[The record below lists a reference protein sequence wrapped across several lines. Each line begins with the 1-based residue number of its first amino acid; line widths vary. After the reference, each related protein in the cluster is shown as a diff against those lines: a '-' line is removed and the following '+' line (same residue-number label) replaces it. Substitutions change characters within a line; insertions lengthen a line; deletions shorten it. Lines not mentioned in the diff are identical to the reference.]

1 MSSLIELLGHAITIQ
16 QQRQNREYEESMSRP
31 LQERVA
37 KGYTMFNLNVSI
49 DFYYETPNQWCPPLD
64 KSQKFIDRVYVHSEN
79 NISKFR
85 EGTSIILSHGRDR
98 FVMEI
103 EKDGIDDFIL
113 HSNDFEVKNNH
124 FFWMNYPQDN
134 WEINVHNTNITER
147 LLKASWQRLY
157 DNSTL
162 QDRMTRLFNGR
173 LSNSYSFYNYNPS
186 DNTSQNTAIQKS
198 LTCSNFHLIQGP
210 PGTGKTYTIAK
221 LVSKLV
227 KDGKRVFVTGPTH
240 TAINNCLSAISN
252 ELRDSRTIVKIGEK
266 YQAEEILNNQ
276 FITRKTKLT
285 YYSYDGSSSY
295 NQSGFVIGATPYALC
310 YPASKKLEGW
320 YFDYIVI
327 DEAAQLSIPLAL
339 AAMIYG
345 DKLIFVG
352 DHMQLD
358 PIVPTET
365 GNPLFSK
372 SVFKWMV
379 DKYPN
384 DITLLDQSY
393 RLNDELIR
401 VPNKLFYNGK
411 IRSVC
416 NVSKPFVRFSCNKE
430 PQILNHNSNEILF
443 LHNEF
448 DSLGRSPYE
457 ASVVAGLV
465 SDLLDN
471 RVPVSQIGIMSP
483 YRAQIREIK
492 RALAKTFGYSDEE
505 LGVFFV
511 DTVERMQG
519 QEKDY
524 MIYSF
529 ANSNPMEVE
538 DRLSFFYSPNRL
550 NVAITRAKVKSI
562 VIANEKIF
570 ELCQII
576 INSPTTSGTLKEG
589 VKVFQDF
596 YNKSTKIKKQPSDS
610 EMEW

>member
-1 MSSLIELLGHAITIQ
+1 MSPLIELLGQAITIQ
-16 QQRQNREYEESMSRP
+16 QQRQNKEHADRMLKP
-31 LQERVA
+31 LHERVK
-37 KGYTMFNLNVSI
+37 KGYTMSNLKVLSI
-49 DFYYETPNQWCPPLD
+49 DFYDEAPNQRCPMLD
-64 KSQKFIDRVYVHSEN
+64 NSKQFIDRVYVHSEN

-85 EGTSIILSHGRDR
+85 EGASVVLSHGEHK

-103 EKDGIDDFIL
+103 EKDGIDDFVL
-113 HSNDFEVKNNH
+113 RSNDFEVKHNYMS
-124 FFWMNYPQDN
+124 WLNYPEDN
-134 WEINVHNTNITER
+134 WELNVQNTNITER
-147 LLKASWQRLY
+147 LLRASWQRLY
-157 DNSTL
+157 EDRML
-162 QDRMTRLFNGR
+162 QDKMTLLFDGGM
-173 LSNSYSFYNYNPS
+173 SNSYSYCDYNPS
-186 DNTSQNTAIQKS
+186 DNSSQNTAIQKS
-198 LTCSNFHLIQGP
+198 LSCSYFHLIQGP

-276 FITRKTKLT
+276 FITRKTRLT

-310 YPASKKLEGW
+310 YPASKKLERW

-345 DKLIFVG
+345 DKIIFVG

-379 DKYPN
+379 DKYSN
-384 DITLLDQSY
+384 NITLLDQSY

-401 VPNKLFYNGK
+401 VPNELFYNGK
-411 IRSVC
+411 IRSAC
-416 NVSKPFVRFSCNKE
+416 RVSKPFVHFNCNKE
-430 PQILNHNSNEILF
+430 SLILNHESNEILF

-448 DSLGRSPYE
+448 DSLGRSLYE
-457 ASVVAGLV
+457 AEVVAGLV

-471 RVPVSQIGIMSP
+471 RIPVSQIGIMSP

-492 RALAKTFGYSDEE
+492 RALANNFGYSDEDLE
-505 LGVFFV
+505 RFFI

-524 MIYSF
+524 MIYSI

-562 VIANEKIF
+562 VIANEKVF
-570 ELCQII
+570 DLCQSII
-576 INSPTTSGTLKEG
+576 ASGKPGTIREG
-589 VKVFQDF
+589 ARAFQDF
-596 YNKSTKIKKQPSDS
+596 YDKSTKIKKQQSNK

>member
-1 MSSLIELLGHAITIQ
+1 
-16 QQRQNREYEESMSRP
+16 
-31 LQERVA
+31 
-37 KGYTMFNLNVSI
+37 
-49 DFYYETPNQWCPPLD
+49 
-64 KSQKFIDRVYVHSEN
+64 
-79 NISKFR
+79 
-85 EGTSIILSHGRDR
+85 
-98 FVMEI
+98 
-103 EKDGIDDFIL
+103 
-113 HSNDFEVKNNH
+113 
-124 FFWMNYPQDN
+124 
-134 WEINVHNTNITER
+134 
-147 LLKASWQRLY
+147 
-157 DNSTL
+157 
-162 QDRMTRLFNGR
+162 
-173 LSNSYSFYNYNPS
+173 
-186 DNTSQNTAIQKS
+186 
-198 LTCSNFHLIQGP
+198 
-210 PGTGKTYTIAK
+210 
-221 LVSKLV
+221 
-227 KDGKRVFVTGPTH
+227 
-240 TAINNCLSAISN
+240 
-252 ELRDSRTIVKIGEK
+252 
-266 YQAEEILNNQ
+266 
-276 FITRKTKLT
+276 
-285 YYSYDGSSSY
+285 
-295 NQSGFVIGATPYALC
+295 
-310 YPASKKLEGW
+310 
-320 YFDYIVI
+320 
-327 DEAAQLSIPLAL
+327 
-339 AAMIYG
+339 
-345 DKLIFVG
+345 
-352 DHMQLD
+352 
-358 PIVPTET
+358 
-365 GNPLFSK
+365 
-372 SVFKWMV
+372 MV

-401 VPNKLFYNGK
+401 VPNELFYNGK

-519 QEKDY
+519 REKDY

-529 ANSNPMEVE
+529 ANSNPMEIE

-610 EMEW
+610 EMKW